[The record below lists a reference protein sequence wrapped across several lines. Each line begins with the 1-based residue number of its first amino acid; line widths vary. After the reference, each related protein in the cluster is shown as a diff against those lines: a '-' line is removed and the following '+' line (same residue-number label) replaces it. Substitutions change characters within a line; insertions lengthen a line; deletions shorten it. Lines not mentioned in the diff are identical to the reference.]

1 MQRREMTNYWTDLGK
16 IGYSDALNL
25 QYKLVKARKDNQIP
39 DTVLF
44 LEHYNVYTIG
54 RKSDPSNYS
63 NVDVIKTDRGGDVT
77 YHGEGQLVTYFIF
90 DVRINGKKEVRK
102 LLENIEESY
111 IDMLKSYGYRAML
124 YGEPGIWI
132 DDRGEKRKVASL
144 GMAVDDY
151 VSYHGMALNI
161 SPSVLKGF
169 SLINPCG
176 MNNNVISYVDI
187 PREKA
192 IKSLINEFSSHFGGF
207 IEVENKNILRIPF

>member
-1 MQRREMTNYWTDLGK
+1 MRLREMTDYWTDLGK
-16 IGYSDALNL
+16 IGYNDALDL
-25 QYKLVKARKDNQIP
+25 QYRLVRARKENQIP

-44 LEHYNVYTIG
+44 LEHYNVYTVG
-54 RKSDPSNYS
+54 RKSEPSNYS

-77 YHGEGQLVTYFIF
+77 YHGEGQLVAYFIF
-90 DVRINGKKEVRK
+90 DVRINGKKEIRK

-132 DDRGEKRKVASL
+132 DDNGRKMKVASL

-176 MNNNVISYVDI
+176 MNSSVISYVDI

-192 IKSLINEFSSHFGGF
+192 IHSLIYEFSKHFGSF
-207 IEVENKNILRIPF
+207 TEVESRDIIRIPF

>member
-77 YHGEGQLVTYFIF
+77 YHGEGQLVAYFIF
-90 DVRINGKKEVRK
+90 DVRINGKKEIRR
-102 LLENIEESY
+102 LLENIEQSY

-132 DDRGEKRKVASL
+132 DDNGQKRKVASL

-151 VSYHGMALNI
+151 ISYHGMALNI
-161 SPSVLKGF
+161 SPGILKGF
-169 SLINPCG
+169 RAINPCG
-176 MNNNVISYVDI
+176 MNSSVISYVDI

-192 IKSLINEFSSHFGGF
+192 IHSLIDEFSRHFGKF
-207 IEVENKNILRIPF
+207 TEVESSSIIRIPF